1 MIQKLGISLLFL
13 AVSQLSLGQNESDAL
28 RFSRNDIHGT
38 ARYNALGG
46 AFNALGGDAAG
57 SLKNPAGLGVYR
69 DNEFSLSAT
78 YTEHFAEVVY
88 YGNKTQTGQS
98 KFNIGSFSITGVQ
111 NLNQAGKW
119 RNTAISFGINRVYDF
134 HDKYY
139 AEAKNVNTSILDDY
153 TQEINNI
160 GVDWQDLESN
170 YPFDLYLLWY
180 NLLLENVP
188 GQTNQYYNASGT
200 LPIDQAYELETNGAK
215 RETYFNFGSNY
226 NDKLYLGVGAIL
238 SNTRFDRTT
247 TYSEKNDPGDTT
259 TFIDEFSQTY
269 YEEING
275 RGYSINIGAIYRPID
290 PLRIGL
296 SFKSP
301 ELQNFTYE
309 LESDNITIEEGE
321 AFDVISPVVLEYRYR
336 VSSPFQSSL
345 GIAYTFKKLGLISIE
360 ADYIDMRMMSMRGRS
375 TSDPFTNENKA
386 IENLLQPVLNVR
398 SGLEYRVTP
407 NISARAGYAH
417 FGNPYKDKVGSDASF
432 QIYSVGAG
440 YRLDQYFF
448 DLSYQYRSNSDQFSL
463 YDPNLV
469 EAVSVESIDHR
480 ITLTFGLKL

>member
-1 MIQKLGISLLFL
+1 M
-13 AVSQLSLGQNESDAL
+13 SLGQSESDAL

-46 AFNALGGDAAG
+46 AFTALGGDATG

-78 YTEHFAEVVY
+78 YTEHFAEVEY
-88 YGNKTQTGQS
+88 YGNKTQSGQS
-98 KFNIGSFSITGVQ
+98 KLNIGSFAITGVQ

-119 RNTAISFGINRVYDF
+119 RNTAISFGINRVFDF

-139 AEAKNVNTSILDDY
+139 AEAKNVNSSILDDY
-153 TQEINNI
+153 ANTINELE
-160 GVDWQDLESN
+160 VDWENLESE

-188 GQTNQYYNASGT
+188 GQTNQYFNASGT
-200 LPIDQAYELETNGAK
+200 LPVDQAYELETNGAK

-226 NDKLYLGVGAIL
+226 NDKLYLGLGAIF
-238 SNTRFDRTT
+238 SNTRFDRTAI
-247 TYSEKNDPGDTT
+247 YSEVNDPSDTS
-259 TFIDEFSQTY
+259 TFIDEFSQAY

-275 RGYSINIGAIYRPID
+275 RGFSMNFGAIYRPID
-290 PLRIGL
+290 PLRIGF

-301 ELQNFTYE
+301 ELQNLTYE

-321 AFDVISPVVLEYRYR
+321 AYDVISPVVLEYRYR
-336 VSSPFQSSL
+336 VSSPFQSTL
-345 GIAYTFKKLGLISIE
+345 GIAYTFQKYGLISVE
-360 ADYIDMRMMSMRGRS
+360 ADYVDMRMMSMRGRS
-375 TSDPFTNENKA
+375 DSDPFAAENNA
-386 IENLLQPVLNVR
+386 IDNLLQPVINIQ
-398 SGLEYRVTP
+398 SGLEYRITP
-407 NISARAGYAH
+407 NISARGGYAH
-417 FGNPYKDKVGSDASF
+417 FGNPYRDKVGSDASF
-432 QIYSVGAG
+432 QIYSLGAG

-448 DLSYQYRSNSDQFSL
+448 DLSYQYRSSKDNFSL

-469 EAVSVESIDHR
+469 ESVNLTSTDHR